1 MKTNQLKLPFG
12 QRAKQTK
19 ARQTITET
27 SPIRISDLKAHGI
40 ATATSLSAEVIL
52 ELGKRYD
59 QEAYIIHGALQNPN
73 DVYTT
78 FKDEMDGLPETTYNV
93 IAVNTKNMVTVT
105 KLFPSLPIIK
115 QIMRWA
121 VSNSSAALFVC
132 RNASGTPTI
141 SYEEELFMVE
151 LSDAGDIVGID
162 LLDFIVIGAS
172 NYASGRVENIL

>member
-19 ARQTITET
+19 SVKTRTGS
-27 SPIRISDLKAHGI
+27 SPIRLSELKAHGI
-40 ATATSLSAEVIL
+40 TTATALSAEAIL

-59 QEAYIIHGALQNPN
+59 EEAYFIHGTLHNPG

-78 FKDEMDGLPETTYNV
+78 FKDEMAGFPDTTYNV

-105 KLFPSLPIIK
+105 KLFPSMPTVT

-121 VSNSSAALFVC
+121 VSNSAAALFVC
-132 RNASGTPTI
+132 RSTTGTPFIT
-141 SYEEELFMVE
+141 YEEERFMVE
-151 LSDAGDIVGID
+151 LSDAGDVVGID
-162 LLDFIVIGAS
+162 LLDFIVVSVKTSAP
-172 NYASGRVENIL
+172 

>member
-12 QRAKQTK
+12 QWAKQTK
-19 ARQTITET
+19 SRNTKTGT

-40 ATATSLSAEVIL
+40 ATATSLSAEAIL

-78 FKDEMDGLPETTYNV
+78 FKDEMDGLPETTYNI

-105 KLFPSLPIIK
+105 KLFPSLPTIR

-121 VSNSSAALFVC
+121 VSNSAAALFVC
-132 RNASGTPTI
+132 RNATGTPTI

-151 LSDAGDIVGID
+151 LSDAGGIVGID

>member
-1 MKTNQLKLPFG
+1 MKTNLLKLPFG

-19 ARQTITET
+19 ARKTKTGT

-105 KLFPSLPIIK
+105 KLFPFLPTIT

-121 VSNSSAALFVC
+121 VSNSAAALFVC
-132 RNASGTPTI
+132 RYFTGTPFIT
-141 SYEEELFMVE
+141 YEEERFMVE
-151 LSDAGDIVGID
+151 LSDAGDVVGID
-162 LLDFIVIGAS
+162 LLDFMVMGAC
-172 NYASGRVENIL
+172 NFTSGRAETIL

>member
-12 QRAKQTK
+12 QWAKQTK
-19 ARQTITET
+19 SRNTKTGT

-40 ATATSLSAEVIL
+40 ATATSLSAEAIL

-59 QEAYIIHGALQNPN
+59 QEAYIIYGALQNPN
-73 DVYTT
+73 YVYTT
-78 FKDEMDGLPETTYNV
+78 FKDEMDGLPETTYNI

-105 KLFPSLPIIK
+105 KLFPSLPTIR
-115 QIMRWA
+115 QIMRWT
-121 VSNSSAALFVC
+121 VSNSAAALFVC
-132 RNASGTPTI
+132 RNATGTPTI

-151 LSDAGDIVGID
+151 LSDAGGIVGID

>member
-19 ARQTITET
+19 ARKTKTGT

-59 QEAYIIHGALQNPN
+59 QEAFIIHGALQNPN

-105 KLFPSLPIIK
+105 KLFPSLPTIG

-121 VSNSSAALFVC
+121 VSNSAAGLFVC
-132 RNASGTPTI
+132 RSSTGTPFIT
-141 SYEEELFMVE
+141 YEEERFMVE
-151 LSDAGDIVGID
+151 LSDAGDVVGID
-162 LLDFIVIGAS
+162 LLDFMVMGARHF
-172 NYASGRVENIL
+172 ASGRIDTIL